1 VEKKP
6 LQPNQ
11 SNQNQNSKSVG
22 KYDRMLVK
30 KVIFTAGLSGF
41 ALGFL
46 VLGLVDPYGQ
56 NWAGMVSPFL
66 IIGGVIAIVVALLLK
81 EE

>member
-1 VEKKP
+1 VENKP
-6 LQPNQ
+6 LQTNQ
-11 SNQNQNSKSVG
+11 QKQQNPSNSCN
-22 KYDRMLVK
+22 RLLAK
-30 KVIFTAGLSGF
+30 KIVFTVGLSGF

-46 VLGLVDPYGQ
+46 VLGFVDAYGQ

>member
-1 VEKKP
+1 LAKKI
-6 LQPNQ
+6 
-11 SNQNQNSKSVG
+11 V
-22 KYDRMLVK
+22 
-30 KVIFTAGLSGF
+30 FTVGLSGF

-46 VLGLVDPYGQ
+46 VLGFVDAYGQ